1 MPRAIWKGSISFGLV
16 HVPVSL
22 YPGEKRNELHLS
34 MLDSKDFAPI
44 GYKRVN
50 KNTGEEVPNE
60 RIVRGYEYEKGE
72 YVVLTEEDLKRA
84 NVEATQTV
92 EIVDFVEAEKIPLT
106 FYDRPYYLEPQKR
119 GEKAYA
125 LLRETLKRTGKVGI
139 AKVVL
144 HTRAHLA
151 ALIPQGDLL
160 MLDLLRY
167 GDEIRDSGELKLP
180 HGEMAELG
188 ISDKELDMAQRLVDS
203 MVEDWEPGK
212 YHDEYRE
219 DLLRLV
225 EQRVEAGQTHLLE
238 TTPPEAPRPRAEVID
253 LMTQLKRSVEERQG
267 AKPPSAGE
275 EKKPARR
282 PARARRAGSA
292 VTKAQEPEERP
303 PT

>member
-16 HVPVSL
+16 SVPVSL
-22 YPGEKRNELHLS
+22 YPGEKRDELHLS
-34 MLDSKDFAPI
+34 LLDSKDFSPV

-50 KNTGEEVPNE
+50 KASGEEVPGE

-92 EIVDFVEAEKIPLT
+92 QIVDFVDGDKIPLA

-144 HTRAHLA
+144 RTREHLA
-151 ALIPQGDLL
+151 ALIPQGDML

-167 GDEIRDSGELKLP
+167 HDEIRPVEELHLP
-180 HGEMAELG
+180 HGDLEELG
-188 ISDKELDMAQRLVDS
+188 ISDKELDMAERLVES
-203 MVEDWEPGK
+203 MVEEWQPER
-212 YHDEYRE
+212 YHDEYRD
-219 DLLRLV
+219 DLLQLV
-225 EQRVEAGQTHLLE
+225 EQRVASGQTHVIE
-238 TTPPEAPRPRAEVID
+238 AGPAEAPPRRAEVID
-253 LMTQLKRSVEERQG
+253 LMTQLKRSVEERRA
-267 AKPPSAGE
+267 AKGGSEKKAAPRTPRTRRAAPSAAG
-275 EKKPARR
+275 KPA
-282 PARARRAGSA
+282 A
-292 VTKAQEPEERP
+292 EERP
-303 PT
+303 RS